1 MRHKFGYPPDLQSP
15 RATMLYSTTNAE
27 TMTVEVQQKSAEKM
41 EEIDQS
47 FDLVYMDPP
56 FGLQRDFKMLEKDG
70 EEKGFS
76 DVWESFDDYVDWY
89 AAIIDKA
96 WNKLNKNGWVYLH
109 NNFIGNAL
117 VLSKVDP
124 AIRNAFYTNI
134 SWKRSGPKN
143 NIKNGWGNIVDS
155 IMVLRKGNPFF
166 QVEYTDLDA
175 KYEKNSFKNKDEKGY
190 YALAKTT
197 GEKSRPGRIFEYKG
211 YNPGYGWRVSEDMLI
226 EMDSCNLL
234 HFGKNTIYKKIYLED
249 NKGVPV
255 QNLWDDVYFISRTE
269 SNKRKYPT
277 QKPLKLLERIIKSSC
292 PEGGWVFDPFAGS
305 GTTAIAAKL
314 LNRNCI
320 TCDVNPQSIE
330 LVREA
335 LTAVN

>member
-1 MRHKFGYPPDLQSP
+1 MTIEILQ
-15 RATMLYSTTNAE
+15 
-27 TMTVEVQQKSAEKM
+27 QSAEQINT
-41 EEIDQS
+41 IDQT

-56 FGLQRDFKMLEKDG
+56 FGLQRDFKMLEQDG

-76 DVWESFDDYVDWY
+76 DNWESFDDYILWY
-89 AAIIDKA
+89 AGIINQA
-96 WNKLNKNGWVYLH
+96 WDKLNKNAWMYLH

-117 VLSKVDP
+117 VLSHVKP
-124 AIRNAFYTNI
+124 EIRDAFYTNI

-155 IMVLRKGNPFF
+155 ILVLRKGNPFF
-166 QVEYTDLDA
+166 QVEYTDLDP
-175 KYEKNSFKNKDEKGY
+175 KYEKNSFQNKDEKGY

-211 YNPGYGWRVSEDMLI
+211 YKPDYGWRVSEDMLK
-226 EMDSCNLL
+226 EMDDCNLL

-255 QNLWDDVYFISRTE
+255 QNLWDDVYFISRSE

-292 PEGGWVFDPFAGS
+292 PEDGWVLDPFAGS
-305 GTTAIAAKL
+305 GTTAIAAQL
-314 LNRNCI
+314 LGRNCI
-320 TCDVNPQSIE
+320 TCDINPQSIQ
-330 LVREA
+330 LVTEA
-335 LTAVN
+335 IQEIKNPILDAMS